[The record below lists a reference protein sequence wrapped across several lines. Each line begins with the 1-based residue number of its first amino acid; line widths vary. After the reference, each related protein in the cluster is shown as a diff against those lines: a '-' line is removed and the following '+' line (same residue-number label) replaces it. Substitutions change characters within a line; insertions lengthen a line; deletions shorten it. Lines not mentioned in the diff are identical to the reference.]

1 MDKLINKH
9 PVKIQIATA
18 ATVMLS
24 IFWFGAQV
32 AAFVNTAEANFKR
45 LDMVEQ
51 NANQVPILQANYET
65 IKSDVTEI
73 KGDVK
78 YLIKLNK

>member
-9 PVKIQIATA
+9 PIKIQIATA
-18 ATVMLS
+18 ATVLLS

-32 AAFVNTAEANFKR
+32 SSFVSTAEANFKR
-45 LDMVEQ
+45 LDKVEEK
-51 NANQVPILQANYET
+51 ANLVPILQANYET

>member
-18 ATVMLS
+18 ATVLLS

-32 AAFVNTAEANFKR
+32 AAFVSTAEANFKR
-45 LDMVEQ
+45 LDEVEVK
-51 NANQVPILQANYET
+51 ANLVPILQANYET
-65 IKSDVTEI
+65 MKNDIGEI